1 MPNLARST
9 FGVNMPPKFVSVLNT
24 CGKQI
29 RWNSTNNVN
38 SAELDIKPKAFESK
52 TQPLDLNRGFVE
64 KLALD
69 HINSG
74 NVTTHLVINKLLYNQ
89 KVSISANKLK
99 ELSKVKGIKFDLPI
113 TNDNLKN
120 FHNLVGKSKH
130 KGFAGVY
137 IFEHK
142 ASKSMY
148 IGSSNLLRRRME
160 YYFKGDF
167 PLRGK
172 FLPILYKEGLSSFK
186 LEIFKLDN
194 NLFKPQDALLLEQYM
209 LLNKHYDL
217 NTLRVVNFGPSK
229 GKSIYVYNLDC
240 TILYYNA
247 QSQISLKRALGI
259 HQSSCV
265 KFLDTNIPYLNRF
278 ILLSFPV
285 SYAIPSSIE
294 VKELKN
300 IMDKERRF
308 SYELGTRRS
317 IPVILEIKEGNTFV
331 NLAKLSNSNNKLEF
345 NSLTSC
351 IAYLHSIG
359 LNIKRDTL
367 SKYIKQ
373 GKVFHNFS
381 GKYLD
386 QHYLVNNERC
396 LGEKEKIGLYIEE
409 YKKNRISSETIK
421 QVNKKNKPLIVKS
434 ISDYKEE
441 SFLSIT
447 DTIKYFETQGI
458 KLDRKMLYIY
468 LKKGG
473 VYKGFTFKYVQ

>member
-1 MPNLARST
+1 
-9 FGVNMPPKFVSVLNT
+9 
-24 CGKQI
+24 
-29 RWNSTNNVN
+29 
-38 SAELDIKPKAFESK
+38 
-52 TQPLDLNRGFVE
+52 
-64 KLALD
+64 
-69 HINSG
+69 
-74 NVTTHLVINKLLYNQ
+74 
-89 KVSISANKLK
+89 
-99 ELSKVKGIKFDLPI
+99 
-113 TNDNLKN
+113 
-120 FHNLVGKSKH
+120 
-130 KGFAGVY
+130 
-137 IFEHK
+137 
-142 ASKSMY
+142 
-148 IGSSNLLRRRME
+148 
-160 YYFKGDF
+160 
-167 PLRGK
+167 
-172 FLPILYKEGLSSFK
+172 
-186 LEIFKLDN
+186 
-194 NLFKPQDALLLEQYM
+194 
-209 LLNKHYDL
+209 
-217 NTLRVVNFGPSK
+217 
-229 GKSIYVYNLDC
+229 
-240 TILYYNA
+240 
-247 QSQISLKRALGI
+247 
-259 HQSSCV
+259 
-265 KFLDTNIPYLNRF
+265 
-278 ILLSFPV
+278 
-285 SYAIPSSIE
+285 
-294 VKELKN
+294 
-300 IMDKERRF
+300 MDKERRF

-381 GKYLD
+381 CKYLD

-434 ISDYKEE
+434 ISDYNEE